1 MRRVVIA
8 LAFCFCS
15 LAMHGQKMRAGQ
27 TLPHVKPGDS
37 YPVKMHISGIRYR
50 RKDTGP
56 GETADLVYMDAV
68 INGKKLEL
76 RGDRD
81 APFQYYKLAL
91 GDCQA
96 RLVKDPH
103 EMGDTPIFQVYDV
116 VLPDSTVGRFTVTGI
131 SE

>member
-1 MRRVVIA
+1 
-8 LAFCFCS
+8 
-15 LAMHGQKMRAGQ
+15 MHGQKTRAGQ
-27 TLPHVKPGDS
+27 TLPHVKTGDT

-50 RKDTGP
+50 NKSTGP
-56 GETADLVYMDAV
+56 GENAELVYMDAV